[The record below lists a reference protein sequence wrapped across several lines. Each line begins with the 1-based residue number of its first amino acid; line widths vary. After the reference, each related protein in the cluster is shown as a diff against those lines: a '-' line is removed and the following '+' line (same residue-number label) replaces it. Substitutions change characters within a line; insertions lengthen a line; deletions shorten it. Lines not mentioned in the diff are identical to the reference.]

1 MADSNP
7 KFPEFSKDWDRKGLM
22 NREERNKLVAN
33 AAAAQAAA
41 VQAARVPPAADHLLP
56 QQLYSK
62 IERLESA
69 NAAITKSLTALGD
82 RVREIDHKFMALSG
96 HYTTFTANIL
106 PRIKA
111 LESRQPSAAAQGG
124 RRRKTRKAK
133 KN

>member
-1 MADSNP
+1 MAASKPTFSN
-7 KFPEFSKDWDRKGLM
+7 DWDRKGLM
-22 NREERNKLVAN
+22 PRNERDKLLAN
-33 AAAAQAAA
+33 LAADKAAAA
-41 VQAARVPPAADHLLP
+41 QAARVPPAAEHLSP

-82 RVREIDHKFMALSG
+82 RVREIDHKFMGLAG
-96 HYTTFTANIL
+96 HYGTFTENIL

-111 LESRQPSAAAQGG
+111 LESRQPPAAAQGG